1 MAPSWDDGNR
11 QEVLRAEFLPVSI
24 FIREIEDPQKIS
36 GVVFRDTLGFEEAW
50 REGEHTVALQL
61 PGSDVRLLIE
71 DDELGLA
78 PGGVFLVESADGFYK
93 ENKDQL
99 EFIKQP
105 VSIPPGRYAIY
116 MEMPVC
122 QLKSCFSR
130 PGVPFCLK

>member
-1 MAPSWDDGNR
+1 MKL
-11 QEVLRAEFLPVSI
+11 VFLYHPVSNLKDSLA
-24 FIREIEDPQKIS
+24 FY
-36 GVVFRDTLGFEEAW
+36 RDTLGFEEAW

-78 PGGVFLVESADGFYK
+78 PGGVFLVDSVDGFYK

-116 MEMPVC
+116 KDNSGNLLRILDFTNEN
-122 QLKSCFSR
+122 
-130 PGVPFCLK
+130 